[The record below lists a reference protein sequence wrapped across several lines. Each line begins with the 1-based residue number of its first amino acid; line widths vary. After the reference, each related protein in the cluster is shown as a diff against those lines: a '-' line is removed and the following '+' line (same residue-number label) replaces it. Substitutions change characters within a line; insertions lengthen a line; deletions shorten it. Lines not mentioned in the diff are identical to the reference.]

1 MKKRRIRRLRREIDV
16 NYNRRKM
23 FKFSASV
30 LAVGIV
36 GGGLR
41 IGSAYLLTGGSRL
54 KDDRKPRVT
63 SKLIVENH

>member
-1 MKKRRIRRLRREIDV
+1 
-16 NYNRRKM
+16 M

-36 GGGLR
+36 GGGLG

-63 SKLIVENH
+63 SKLIVENQ